1 MEKKFDKEEI
11 GNALVV
17 ALAKAVKDA
26 FPDQDIR
33 VEFNG
38 EEIIVDIDEEDE
50 EEC

>member
-1 MEKKFDKEEI
+1 MEKLDKDEL

-17 ALAKAVKDA
+17 SLAKAIKAA
-26 FPDQDIR
+26 FPDQNIK

-50 EEC
+50 EKC